1 MNISSITEFG
11 KDWLQSQKI
20 LNSLATPVGRRFC
33 HPARYSKNR
42 ELAEKWMDIRDKWV
56 AVLQK
61 IDPGIT
67 ADCLPYD
74 DGKYRYLGGFYKSFK
89 YGTLDILFY
98 LNLESAV
105 DARRLYSFR
114 PDTMRIVYW
123 NAEHQWFDVV

>member
-33 HPARYSKNR
+33 QPARYPKNR
-42 ELAEKWMDIRDKWV
+42 ELAERWVEIRDKWV
-56 AVLQK
+56 AALQK
-61 IDPGIT
+61 IDPEIT

-74 DGKYRYLGGFYKSFK
+74 DGKYRYCGGFYHSFK
-89 YGTLDILFY
+89 HGNLDIL
-98 LNLESAV
+98 LNLSLEAAV
-105 DARRLYSFR
+105 SARRSYSFR
-114 PDTMRIVYW
+114 PETMRIVYW